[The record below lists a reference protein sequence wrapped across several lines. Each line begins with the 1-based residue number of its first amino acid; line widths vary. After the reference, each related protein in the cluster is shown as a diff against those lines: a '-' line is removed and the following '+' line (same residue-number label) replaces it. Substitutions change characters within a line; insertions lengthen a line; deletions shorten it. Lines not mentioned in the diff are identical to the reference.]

1 MSKPQPM
8 TAVEV
13 GKPYSTTRSRWDE
26 GVDYNYR
33 SEQHE
38 LRLFLESPTP
48 REIKDITK
56 GPARFALAV
65 EGDVIFLCYKLGD
78 LPWSDSTY
86 NYHLVP
92 ADQQTLPP
100 ETTPTEHAVLTIVL
114 IDAATGIVRGLR
126 FVTFSPSFT
135 QALHAAIRQQAARP
149 YPGNEAYDAHIA
161 RIYSA
166 YDSAGIANVLA
177 AVRCQGGQ

>member
-1 MSKPQPM
+1 M
-8 TAVEV
+8 TTPPFTVLEV
-13 GKPYSTTRSRWDE
+13 GKPYSLTRLLWDE
-26 GVDYNYR
+26 GSDYNYR

-38 LRLFLESPTP
+38 LHLFLESPNQ
-48 REIKDITK
+48 REIKDIIK
-56 GPARFALAV
+56 GPTRFALAV
-65 EGDVIFLCYKLGD
+65 EGDIIFLCYKFGD

-100 ETTPTEHAVLTIVL
+100 ETTPTEHAVLTVVL

-126 FVTFSPSFT
+126 LVTFSPSFT
-135 QALHAAIRQQAARP
+135 LALHTAIRQQAARP
-149 YPGNEAYDAHIA
+149 FPGIDAYDAHIA

-166 YDSAGIANVLA
+166 YDSAGIADTLA
-177 AVRCQGGQ
+177 AITCQGGQQ

>member
-13 GKPYSTTRSRWDE
+13 GKPYSQTRTRWDE

-38 LRLFLESPTP
+38 LRLFLDDPSP

-56 GPARFALAV
+56 NPSRFAVAV
-65 EGDVIFLCYKLGD
+65 SGDVIFFCYKFGD
-78 LPWSDSTY
+78 MPWGDAPYSI
-86 NYHLVP
+86 HLVP
-92 ADQQTLPP
+92 EDQRILPP
-100 ETTPTEHAVLTIVL
+100 VTGPNERALLTVIL
-114 IDAATGIVRGLR
+114 IDAITGIVKGLR
-126 FVTFSPSFT
+126 AVSFSPTLT
-135 QALHAAIRQQAARP
+135 QYLHEAIRKQAVRP
-149 YPGNEAYDAHIA
+149 FPPRDDYDFAIT
-161 RIYSA
+161 RIYNA